1 MRTLNRKRNAKLN
14 MLTGF
19 LQEVIALICGLILP
33 RLVLSFFGSDY
44 NGLLNSITQF
54 LSFSVVLRS
63 GLGAVGH
70 VALYKPLADGDDEA
84 ISGVMVATDKFMKK
98 VSGILIAFI
107 LAFAIIYPFIVLDE
121 FNYFFSF
128 SLILI
133 IGMSTFIEN
142 MFSIK
147 YKVLL
152 QADQKYYIQTL
163 AAIIAQVLS
172 TAVSVIIILLEGNIH
187 LVKIGATLAFLSAP
201 LFLTFYVK
209 RHYNINWKAQANNLA
224 LKQRWDAFAH
234 QLAIIINNNVD
245 RIIITLFCS
254 MMEVSVYTVYFM
266 VVKNI
271 SQLIISSIAGIK
283 PIFGDMLVREETD
296 NLKRT
301 FKNIE
306 SALFAG
312 STMFFAT
319 TAILLT
325 PFVLLYTK
333 GITDV
338 DYNRELFG
346 YAMVFVHL
354 MNVLRIPY
362 QDIVEAAGHFKQTRN
377 GAIVEVI
384 CNVVCSVIFV
394 YLWGIIGAILGT
406 FVAAIIRTTQFAWY
420 SNEKILNL
428 SIWRVIKNY
437 VVYFA
442 ALLLLIIFVPK
453 LVPLDCV
460 NYFEWI
466 WKAILVFVIVFIAV
480 MLVFALFN
488 WKQFIGVMK
497 TIKNRFLKRKNL

>member
-245 RIIITLFCS
+245 IIIITLFCS

-312 STMFFAT
+312 STILFAT